1 MQGEERRK
9 FIRVFLPAG
18 QVRLMCG
25 PLLALVGKI
34 IDISVGGIKFQ
45 SESEF
50 DEGDVL
56 ELEIS
61 LPSGLKLCCHAEIVC
76 VQDTKSGGNNM
87 VYMSRF
93 TRIAENDRAKLGDFI
108 QKIKAEQ
115 DDILWKKLGE

>member
-25 PLLALVGKI
+25 PLLVLVGKI
-34 IDISVGGIKFQ
+34 VDISVGGIKFQ

-50 DEGDVL
+50 NEGDVL

-61 LPSGLKLCCHAEIVC
+61 LPSDFKLCCHAEIVC
-76 VQDTKSGGNNM
+76 VQDPKRGGSSM

-93 TRIAENDRAKLGDFI
+93 TRINENDRAKLGEFI

-115 DDILWKKLGE
+115 DNMLWKKLEE